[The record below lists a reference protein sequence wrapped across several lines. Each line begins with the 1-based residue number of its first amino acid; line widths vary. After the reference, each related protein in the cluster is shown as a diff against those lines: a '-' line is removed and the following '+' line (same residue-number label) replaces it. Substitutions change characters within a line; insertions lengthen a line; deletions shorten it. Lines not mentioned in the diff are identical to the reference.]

1 VEQASLSVGSG
12 ACDGAKVW
20 PELDTKQNSRAV
32 FTAKQ
37 LMDGSNTKEFFRGSQ
52 GGNRAGCDMEQS
64 LWWCEAGPF
73 AMGCLISMLSLLCT
87 TPRWTVVV
95 HTSYWQRDPQ
105 IEKIEEVEGHSPLHG
120 VADSQVTWD
129 SQFASLKLVVLRQAS
144 KMHPDASRCPEG
156 PGHVSHGHTEWQLG
170 QFGEV

>member
-1 VEQASLSVGSG
+1 MEETSLSVGPG
-12 ACDGAKVW
+12 ACDGTKVW
-20 PELDTKQNSRAV
+20 AELDTKQNSRAI

-37 LMDGSNTKEFFRGSQ
+37 LMDGSNTKGFCRGSQ

-64 LWWCEAGPF
+64 LWWCEAGSF
-73 AMGCLISMLSLLCT
+73 AMECLISMLSLLCI
-87 TPRWTVVV
+87 TPRWIVVV

-105 IEKIEEVEGHSPLHG
+105 IEKIEKVEGHGPLHD

-144 KMHPDASRCPEG
+144 KMHPNASRCPEG
-156 PGHVSHGHTEWQLG
+156 PSHVSDGHTERQLG
-170 QFGEV
+170 